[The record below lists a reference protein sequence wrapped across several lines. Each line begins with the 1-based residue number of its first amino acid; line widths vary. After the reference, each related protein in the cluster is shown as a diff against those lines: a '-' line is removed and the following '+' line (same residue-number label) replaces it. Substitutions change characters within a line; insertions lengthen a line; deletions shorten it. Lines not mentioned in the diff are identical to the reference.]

1 MPVQAPR
8 LTVDAASRVKRPVPP
23 KAILWP
29 TVTWF
34 GNLGAGADSSKF
46 PGLTAIKARHAAQ
59 PAAPLETFL
68 RAVRDAQDRV
78 LVMDDFLFR
87 LDNEGRWQGR
97 VAQVLGW
104 LPETLAAPDV
114 RFLTGAPA
122 TQFQK
127 REIERRFAEREQVIN
142 ARLRRQVRVT
152 IEVRF
157 TLRQEFPYVHDRFAI
172 IDDDLW
178 HFGATVGGLHNQ
190 VNAVSH
196 GWDTDDHDAINFYDM
211 AWSGDS
217 DASFD
222 QGSRNRRR

>member
-8 LTVDAASRVKRPVPP
+8 ITVNAASRVKRPVPP

-29 TVTWF
+29 TVMWF

-46 PGLTAIKARHAAQ
+46 PDLPAIKARHAAQ
-59 PAAPLETFL
+59 AAEPLETFL
-68 RAVRDAQDRV
+68 QAVKDAQDRV
-78 LVMDDFLFR
+78 LIMDDFLFR
-87 LDNEGRWQGR
+87 HDNEGTWQDR
-97 VAQVLGW
+97 VAHVLGW
-104 LPETLAAPDV
+104 LPDTLVAPDV

-127 REIERRFAEREQVIN
+127 REIERQFAAQAQAIN
-142 ARLRRQVRVT
+142 GRLRRQVPV
-152 IEVRF
+152 IVQVRF
-157 TLRQEFPYVHDRFAI
+157 SLRQEFPYVHDRFAI

-196 GWDTDDHDAINFYDM
+196 GWDIDDHDAINFFDT
-211 AWSGDS
+211 AWSGDP
-217 DASFD
+217 DAFFD
-222 QGSRNRRR
+222 RGRRNRGR